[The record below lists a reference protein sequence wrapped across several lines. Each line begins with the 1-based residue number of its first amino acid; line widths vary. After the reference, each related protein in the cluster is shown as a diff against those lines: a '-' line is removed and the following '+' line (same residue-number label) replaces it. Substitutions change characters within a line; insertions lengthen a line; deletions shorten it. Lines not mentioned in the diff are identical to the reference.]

1 MDIKILSMIFN
12 NNVIWNLLSH
22 SEIIIM
28 AEIIMI
34 VMLKEKDYKSYH
46 VF

>member
-34 VMLKEKDYKSYH
+34 VNVKRKGL
-46 VF
+46 

>member
-1 MDIKILSMIFN
+1 MIFN

-22 SEIIIM
+22 SEIIIIIM

-34 VMLKEKDYKSYH
+34 VMLRENYYGL
-46 VF
+46 